1 MAIPYRFAVFF
12 ISRRKWPEM
21 SECHNGDLLSRTTA
35 SYEMC
40 NLARKWCL
48 QNNPHTLRVRFK
60 MDMVF
65 YIFKVSH
72 NHALFRFSLSSESD
86 NPCWVL
92 LEECKPTTIHTG
104 VRQVLCPAPA
114 KPLIL
119 LEFLPPTTLT
129 FILFFTLQLPNEFF
143 PLFVTILD
151 AEDSMIKAKQIM
163 SPILWSHDTLFHRKN
178 LKVNGEHLR

>member
-1 MAIPYRFAVFF
+1 MATPYRFAVFF
-12 ISRRKWPEM
+12 ISRRKWSEM

-92 LEECKPTTIHTG
+92 CWKNASQQQYTLELGRSCAQLQPSLWFSWSFYH
-104 VRQVLCPAPA
+104 QQPWPSFCS
-114 KPLIL
+114 L
-119 LEFLPPTTLT
+119 LFNYQMNSSLYLSLFL
-129 FILFFTLQLPNEFF
+129 
-143 PLFVTILD
+143 
-151 AEDSMIKAKQIM
+151 M
-163 SPILWSHDTLFHRKN
+163 
-178 LKVNGEHLR
+178 LKTQW